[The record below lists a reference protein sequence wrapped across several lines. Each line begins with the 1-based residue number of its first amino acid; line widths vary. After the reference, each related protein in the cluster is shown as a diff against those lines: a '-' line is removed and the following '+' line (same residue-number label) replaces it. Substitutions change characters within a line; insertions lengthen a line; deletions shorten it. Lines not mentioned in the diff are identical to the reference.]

1 MYHLHILWL
10 FPITSGPYTS
20 SSPISISSL
29 GVAVIQPPSA
39 FEIHRLRKPQMHI
52 YQEYAFRRTCVA
64 LTICRLSP
72 FSTVLNGTKKAACRI
87 WALFFPLAVL
97 PRRIA
102 ESVVV

>member
-10 FPITSGPYTS
+10 LPITSGPYMS
-20 SSPISISSL
+20 SSPTSISSL

-52 YQEYAFRRTCVA
+52 YQEYAFRQTCVA
-64 LTICRLSP
+64 LT
-72 FSTVLNGTKKAACRI
+72 TVLNGTKTAACRI

-97 PRRIA
+97 PRRIV